1 MMPMPNQDHLIKAVL
16 LDLDETI
23 LHDEAATEAA
33 FAATAALAA
42 ERAGVNPDQLIRAVL
57 RESAQLWAEGP
68 YPEWCHGIGTSEVEG
83 LRSRFTG
90 DHPYWQEMAAWGPGF
105 RFASWQ
111 RALAACGI
119 DDDDL
124 ARELDARFELERA
137 NTNPFIDG
145 AQEALA
151 ELGKRFRLALVT
163 NGIPDVQRT
172 KVERTGLAELGDVLI
187 VSGELGYGK
196 PDPRIYEETVC
207 QLNLRPDECIM
218 VGDNFRRDV
227 TGAQDVGIHGVW
239 ISIGRPVPESSVV
252 PWLTVESLADL
263 PGKLV
268 RNDFRQ
274 FLMSGPGLHGLNLT
288 RDQSPMRDLDWGG
301 AKDGES

>member
-1 MMPMPNQDHLIKAVL
+1 MPHQDRPIKAVL

-33 FAATAALAA
+33 FAATTALAA
-42 ERAGVNPDQLIRAVL
+42 ARTRVEPGQVIEAVL
-57 RESAQLWAEGP
+57 RESALLWAEGP

-90 DHPYWQEMAAWGPGF
+90 NHPYWQEMATWGPGF
-105 RFASWQ
+105 RFGSWQ
-111 RALAACGI
+111 RALAACGVE
-119 DDDDL
+119 DDDL

-145 AQEALA
+145 AEEALV

-187 VSGELGYGK
+187 ISGELGYGK
-196 PDPRIYEETVC
+196 PDRRVYEET
-207 QLNLRPDECIM
+207 LRHLDLSPDECIM

-227 TGAQDVGIHGVW
+227 AGAEDAGIRSVW
-239 ISIGRPVPESSVV
+239 ISIGRPLPDSSVA
-252 PWLTVESLADL
+252 PWLTVESLAEL

-268 RNDFRQ
+268 GNDSRQ
-274 FLMSGPGLHGLNLT
+274 SLTSDPDLQGLDLT
-288 RDQSPMRDLDWGG
+288 RDQSPLRDLDRAG
-301 AKDGES
+301 DRNGES